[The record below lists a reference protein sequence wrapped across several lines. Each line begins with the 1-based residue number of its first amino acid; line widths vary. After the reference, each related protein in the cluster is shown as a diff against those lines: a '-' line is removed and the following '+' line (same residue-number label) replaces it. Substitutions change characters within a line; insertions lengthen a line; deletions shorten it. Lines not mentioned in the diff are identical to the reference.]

1 MESLALLVG
10 TLFQSRNQAH
20 IYHLQVKGLGSGQA
34 HEALKEYYEG
44 IIPLVDTLIE
54 SYQGKYG
61 ILYGYKMAGTLR
73 EDGQYVRYFNALC
86 VFMTKIKPVLP
97 QDTYLQNQYDEIE
110 QFIQSIKYKLNNLQ

>member
-1 MESLALLVG
+1 METIAILTG

-34 HEALKEYYEG
+34 HDALKEYYEG

-61 ILYGYKMAGTLR
+61 ILYGYKMTSTLK
-73 EDGQYVRYFNALC
+73 EDGQYVRYFDALC
-86 VFMTKIKPVLP
+86 MFMNNIKPALP